1 MTATLQKKAD
11 SLLAQLEP
19 AERVELADLL
29 YASLPGQYQAKVE
42 QAWQREIDHWWD
54 DYQSGLSQPVP
65 AAEFHA
71 GVSQRWH
78 EANAATGKAVWIES

>member
-19 AERVELADLL
+19 AERVELADFL

-42 QAWQREIDHWWD
+42 QAWQREIDHRWD
-54 DYQSGLSQPVP
+54 EYQSGLSQPVP
-65 AAEFHA
+65 AAEVHA
-71 GVSQRWH
+71 GVSQRLH
-78 EANAATGKAVWIES
+78 EIKARRVSARRAA